1 MNALPVLYLKTHS
14 PYDVDVMQNGDL
26 QFTTEYGVEYRVSF
40 MEDYSIWPENAYQF
54 LINNKNKKSSPSD
67 IKLKETIM
75 AIIEAF
81 FISNPYI
88 LLYICETGDDKQAAR
103 NRLFVRW
110 FNDAKHQKEYYFR
123 NVNIKAEGIDNFA
136 AIIVQKSNPEIET
149 IISQFDEFV
158 NLMIDK
164 PE

>member
-81 FISNPYI
+81 FYQQS
-88 LLYICETGDDKQAAR
+88 LY
-103 NRLFVRW
+103 L
-110 FNDAKHQKEYYFR
+110 
-123 NVNIKAEGIDNFA
+123 
-136 AIIVQKSNPEIET
+136 AIH
-149 IISQFDEFV
+149 
-158 NLMIDK
+158 L
-164 PE
+164 